1 MTLHGEHP
9 RYDET
14 NMPASQP
21 IAMIGWVADCKDGA
35 QEQARAIARARKEAL
50 RAAVVLSC
58 LPALC
63 GVSIDCPALPCPA
76 LAKRKSSRPVSMT
89 QTEGKWFSIPV
100 CLGSITTTTWKF

>member
-1 MTLHGEHP
+1 MTLHVEHP

-21 IAMIGWVADCKDGA
+21 IAKIGWVADCKDGA

-63 GVSIDCPALPCPA
+63 GVSIHCPALPCPA
-76 LAKRKSSRPVSMT
+76 KEEIISACFNDPDRRQMIFNTRLPWLHYDD
-89 QTEGKWFSIPV
+89 QLSI
-100 CLGSITTTTWKF
+100 